1 MPLDGAYSW
10 KEDGLSPEE
19 RIDHFFNLIDHA
31 VENGIPLKDLYS
43 RAHLKVFLCYVLN
56 RSKPTSNFPKD
67 APMAKLTLT
76 STFASSIIIGDPGVL
91 TVNLPPK
98 ETITLNVTDV
108 QLRQLSAQLTQLK
121 TSKWIEF
128 SVSDDDGTSAP
139 APVEPVAPPPPAP
152 PAPTPESVPD
162 SVPEPGAPEV
172 PVAPTPVQEE
182 EVKVIEDVTVEPAA
196 AKPGSFDKKNRR

>member
-10 KEDGLSPEE
+10 KEDGLSTEE

-43 RAHLKVFLCYVLN
+43 RAHIKVFLCYVLN
-56 RSKPTSNFPKD
+56 RSKQTNHFQKD

-91 TVNLPPK
+91 TLNLPPK
-98 ETITLNVTDV
+98 ETRTLSVTDV
-108 QLRQLSAQLTQLK
+108 QLRQLTPQLAQLK
-121 TSKWIEF
+121 AAKWIEF
-128 SVSDDDGTSAP
+128 SVADDDGVTLVA
-139 APVEPVAPPPPAP
+139 VEPVAPPPPPPSEPVAP
-152 PAPTPESVPD
+152 PPAEPVAPVVPA
-162 SVPEPGAPEV
+162 SE

-182 EVKVIEDVTVEPAA
+182 EVKVTEEVTAEPTA
-196 AKPGSFDKKNRR
+196 AKPASFDKKNRR